1 MSFSVPGDAYDR
13 FMGRWSGPLAHEFV
27 ALVAPRPGQRVL
39 DVGCGTGMLT
49 AVLVAQLGSAAVTA
63 VDPSEPFVATT
74 RSRLPDID
82 VRRANAEDLPFGDD
96 TFDLAL
102 AQLVVQFMDDPVG
115 GLRELA
121 RVTRPGGI
129 VAASIWDHAGA
140 RGPLSPFWRAVN
152 ELYANAEDESKRA
165 GTRAGHLAELFVTAG
180 INDIE
185 QSELTV
191 RLSFADFADWWEPFT
206 LGVGP
211 AGAYVAGLDESARQQ
226 LREKCA
232 ERLPPGRFELDAVAW
247 VATGRA

>member
-13 FMGRWSGPLAHEFV
+13 FMGRWSGPLAQEFV
-27 ALVAPRPGQRVL
+27 ALLAPRPGQRVL

-49 AVLVAQLGSAAVTA
+49 AALVAQLGSAAVTA

-74 RSRLPDID
+74 HARLPDVD
-82 VRRANAEDLPFGDD
+82 VRKANAEDLPFDDD

-129 VAASIWDHAGA
+129 VAASIWDHAGE

-152 ELYANAEDESKRA
+152 ELYANAEDESQRA
-165 GTRAGHLAELFVTAG
+165 GTRAGHLAELFVAAG
-180 INDIE
+180 IEDVE

-211 AGAYVAGLDESARQQ
+211 AGAYFAGLDESGRQQ
-226 LREKCA
+226 LRTRCA
-232 ERLPPGRFELDAVAW
+232 ECLPSGQFDLDAVAW
-247 VATGRA
+247 VAMGRV